1 MFQLGPLTNTPL
13 RYGWVTMILHWSM
26 AIGITGMFC
35 LGWWMVDLDYYDAWY
50 QRGPNLHRSLGVVM
64 MLLWLARL
72 GWRWASVQPVMAGDR
87 LQTRLASTLHWAFYV
102 LIPLLGMSGYLITT
116 ADGRGVAVF
125 GWFTIP
131 ASLTGFDNQEDL
143 AGEIH
148 WYLALCIIGGACLH
162 SLAAL
167 KHEFIDRDGTLSKML
182 GRKVPNTKNVNP
194 TEDE

>member
-1 MFQLGPLTNTPL
+1 
-13 RYGWVTMILHWSM
+13 
-26 AIGITGMFC
+26 
-35 LGWWMVDLDYYDAWY
+35 
-50 QRGPNLHRSLGVVM
+50 
-64 MLLWLARL
+64 
-72 GWRWASVQPVMAGDR
+72 MAGER

-125 GWFTIP
+125 DWFTIP

-182 GRKVPNTKNVNP
+182 GRKVPDTKNINA
-194 TEDE
+194 TEDK